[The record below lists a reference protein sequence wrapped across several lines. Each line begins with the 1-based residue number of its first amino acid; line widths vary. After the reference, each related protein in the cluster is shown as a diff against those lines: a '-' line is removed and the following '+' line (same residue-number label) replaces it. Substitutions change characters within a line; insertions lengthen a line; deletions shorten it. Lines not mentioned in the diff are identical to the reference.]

1 MKNQNSLENE
11 KYRNIYA
18 DIRFFLIVFLIFS
31 YVNHAQNGGS
41 GILDEKEP
49 VRKQIFD
56 KNWQF
61 FLGDSVTAFSSENW
75 RNLNLP
81 HDWSIEG
88 EFDKDHPAGLGG
100 GYLPGGLGW
109 YKKTFKVEDSTKLTS
124 IQFDGVY
131 MDSEVWINGTYLGKR
146 PNGYIS
152 FEYDLT
158 PYLKYNRQENE
169 ILVKVDNSKQ
179 PNSRWYSGSGIYR
192 HVWLNTTDNLHVS
205 NWGTF
210 VTTPLVSEDSAEV
223 VIELHIENEYS
234 NSRKATLETSILLNE
249 TEIASTVE
257 NFSLNAN
264 TSKNIQQKITLE
276 NPGLWSIDTPN
287 MYTARTDIIE
297 DGEIVDSYKTP
308 FGIRTFEFDLDKGFI
323 LNGEQVKIKG
333 VCLHHD
339 LGPLGAA
346 VNTRAIERQLEIM
359 KEMGV
364 NGIRTAHNPPT
375 PELLDLCDKMG
386 FVVMDESFDMW
397 NNTKTKYDYANYWDE
412 WHKKDLEDFII
423 RDRNHPSII
432 IWSIGNEI
440 QEQWNEEGVRTAK
453 ELKAIVRELDTTR
466 PITVAMNPPVNM
478 PDADVTTQFD
488 ASEVSLNPVAASGIL
503 DIIGY
508 NYAHQTYEHHQ
519 KNFPETPFIATETT
533 SGLQTRGYY
542 EFPSD
547 TLKIWPVRWDIPFDG
562 GNPDHTISAFDQV
575 RVPWGSLH
583 ETTLKIIKKHDFLSG
598 MFIWTGFD
606 YIGEPTPYT
615 WPSRSSYFGIVDL
628 AGFPKD
634 VYYMYQSEWTRKD
647 VLHILPH
654 WNWEKGQT
662 VNVWAY
668 YNNADEV
675 ELFVNGKSK
684 GVRKK
689 LGDELHV
696 MWRIPFEA
704 GTLKAISRKNGQV
717 VLEREVKTAGEPSN
731 LRLSA
736 DRQKIRADG
745 SDLSFVTVEIVDKQA
760 NLVPKANNQ
769 LNFSVEGEGTIVG
782 VASGDPTN
790 HESFKGNTHKAMN
803 GKCLVIVQGTQTSG
817 NIILK
822 VSAEGLEEQQLIII
836 SE

>member
-1 MKNQNSLENE
+1 MLSLLVINACNSVSQ
-11 KYRNIYA
+11 
-18 DIRFFLIVFLIFS
+18 DFGQFS
-31 YVNHAQNGGS
+31 RIQS
-41 GILDEKEP
+41 FDE
-49 VRKQIFD
+49 
-56 KNWQF
+56 NWQF
-61 FLGDSVTAFSSENW
+61 FLGDSVAAVNSENW
-75 RNLNLP
+75 RELDLP

-88 EFDKDHPAGLGG
+88 EFEQDHPAGLGG
-100 GYLPGGLGW
+100 GYLPGGMGW
-109 YKKTFKVEDSTKLTS
+109 YKKTFKIQDSSKLTS

-131 MDSEVWINGTYLGKR
+131 MDSEVWVNGEYLGKR

-152 FEYDLT
+152 FDYDLT
-158 PYLKYNRQENE
+158 PYLKYDGQENE

-192 HVWLNTTDNLHVS
+192 HVWLNTTNKLHVA
-205 NWGTF
+205 NWGSF
-210 VTTPLVSEDSAEV
+210 VTTPIVSEDSAAIS
-223 VIELHIENEYS
+223 IESMIENEYPVS
-234 NSRKATLETSILLNE
+234 KTATIETSILFNE
-249 TEIASTVE
+249 AEISSTEE
-257 NFSLNAN
+257 NFSFEAN
-264 TSKNIQQKITLE
+264 SIKNIQQRITIE
-276 NPGLWSIDTPN
+276 TPQLWSIDTPN
-287 MYTARTDIIE
+287 MYTAKTNIII
-297 DGEIVDSYKTP
+297 DGELVDSYKTP

-323 LNGEQVKIKG
+323 LNGEQLKIKG

-359 KEMGV
+359 KDMGV

-375 PELLDLCDKMG
+375 PELLDLCDRMG
-386 FVVMDESFDMW
+386 FVVMDESYDMW
-397 NNTKTKYDYANYWDE
+397 NNTKTKYDYANYWNE

-440 QEQWNEEGVRTAK
+440 QEQWKEQGVRTAR

-478 PDADVTTQFD
+478 PDANVTTQFD
-488 ASEVSLNPVAASGIL
+488 TAKVSLNPVAASGVL

-583 ETTLKIIKKHDFLSG
+583 ETTWKIIKKHDFLSG

-615 WPSRSSYFGIVDL
+615 WPSRSSYFGVVDL

-634 VYYMYQSEWTRKD
+634 VYYMYQSEWTDKD
-647 VLHILPH
+647 VLHLLPH
-654 WNWEKGQT
+654 WNWENGQS
-662 VNVWAY
+662 VDVWAY

-675 ELFVNGKSK
+675 ELFVNGKSQ
-684 GVRKK
+684 GIRKK
-689 LGDELHV
+689 QGDELHV
-696 MWRIPFEA
+696 MWRIPIEA
-704 GTLKAISRKNGQV
+704 GTLKAVSRKAGKI
-717 VLEREVKTAGEPSN
+717 VLEKEVHTAGEAFGLKLTP
-731 LRLSA
+731 
-736 DRQKIRADG
+736 DRETINADG
-745 SDLSFVTVEIVDKQA
+745 KDLSFIKVEIVDDKG
-760 NLVPKANNQ
+760 NLVPRAKNQ
-769 LNFSVEGEGTIVG
+769 LNFSVEGEGKIVG
-782 VASGDPTN
+782 VASGDPAN
-790 HESFKGNTHKAMN
+790 HESFKGKTHKALN
-803 GKCLVIVQGTQTSG
+803 GKCLAIVQANKNAGAIELTVSG
-817 NIILK
+817 
-822 VSAEGLEEQQLIII
+822 EGLKTNTI
-836 SE
+836 SITTK